1 MPYDVEQ
8 RKWQSPV
15 DLLVD
20 ALELLFFARNPVSLR
35 KLARCDALEAHSPL
49 PVWAST
55 WIPNSARKKRK
66 AIASNAI

>member
-15 DLLVD
+15 DLLELLD

-35 KLARCDALEAHSPL
+35 KLARCDALEAP
-49 PVWAST
+49 
-55 WIPNSARKKRK
+55 
-66 AIASNAI
+66 